1 MIAKIGSGYNVA
13 LPAAL
18 RPVAPVAERAA
29 RGDFDKII
37 DQNGEKL
44 NPAAQNGLITDENAG
59 QNQPRQTRQARDS
72 DTNPTALTIDA
83 SDSDSIAS
91 GYSKGGTVSNIVA
104 LNTLPRGSRV
114 DIIA

>member
-1 MIAKIGSGYNVA
+1 MIGKIGSGYNVA

-18 RPVAPVAERAA
+18 RPVPPVAERAA

-37 DQNGEKL
+37 DQNGDKL
-44 NPAAQNGLITDENAG
+44 NQAAQNGLITDENAG
-59 QNQPRQTRQARDS
+59 QNRPRQTRQTS
-72 DTNPTALTIDA
+72 ESETTTAPLTLDA

-91 GYSKGGTVSNIVA
+91 GYSEAGAVSNIAA

-114 DIIA
+114 DVIA

>member
-13 LPAAL
+13 LPTAL
-18 RPVAPVAERAA
+18 RPVTPVAERAA
-29 RGDFDKII
+29 RGEFDKII
-37 DQNGEKL
+37 DQKGEKF
-44 NPAAQNGLITDENAG
+44 NPAAQNGLITDENTG
-59 QNQPRQTRQARDS
+59 QNLPRQTRQARES

-83 SDSDSIAS
+83 SDSDGIAT
-91 GYSKGGTVSNIVA
+91 GYGKGGAISNITA